1 MVPEVHIH
9 CVHMQFIVYVSNL
22 LCTYAIYCVHMQFI
36 VYISIYCVCIQFIVY
51 ICNLLC
57 TYAIYCVHINLLCTY
72 AIYCVCMQ
80 FIVYVCNLL
89 CTYAI
94 LLPEKST
101 KLPFKR
107 STVIT
112 SDDIFVDYK
121 VPLNFRMCRLAQKLP
136 STNKP
141 QRPCVI
147 AGSYGTPVYKLKSL
161 KFLPSCLLFLPTN
174 YFGCMISSLH
184 VVRCSY
190 HELALNLSHSP
201 QVSLR
206 ENLHVADE
214 PGLAS

>member
-1 MVPEVHIH
+1 MYP
-9 CVHMQFIVYVSNL
+9 
-22 LCTYAIYCVHMQFI
+22 IYCAHM
-36 VYISIYCVCIQFIVY
+36 QFIVY

-57 TYAIYCVHINLLCTY
+57 TYQFIVYISIYCVR
-72 AIYCVCMQ
+72 MQ
-80 FIVYVCNLL
+80 FIVYVCNLLCMLL